1 MKRFLCLLAAS
12 AAVGATPGPA
22 FAWQDPAVP
31 PREMGASAPRADD
44 TTPGDQA
51 DSPGL
56 LGGGRFRGA
65 RLDAAIRKAS
75 AHPLGSKDNPVRVSM
90 PQGQHAYLRRLRCS
104 DDKAPSFERVGNF
117 GPGVFGSII
126 DGYQVICGGGAEPA
140 RSLIYMDMYH
150 PDHDETA
157 APPGFTFK
165 ARARQP

>member
-1 MKRFLCLLAAS
+1 MNRLLCMLAAS
-12 AAVGATPGPA
+12 LAVCAMPGSA
-22 FAWQDPAVP
+22 SAWQGAAVP
-31 PREMGASAPRADD
+31 PREMDANPPRADD
-44 TTPGDQA
+44 TTSGDQA
-51 DSPGL
+51 DRLGL

-90 PQGQHAYLRRLRCS
+90 PLGQHAYLRRLRCS
-104 DDKAPSFERVGNF
+104 DGKAPRFERIGNF

-126 DGYQVICGGGAEPA
+126 DGYQVVCGGGAEPA
-140 RSLIYMDMYH
+140 ESLIYMDMYH

-157 APPGFTFK
+157 APPGFTFT